1 MFSRALA
8 QRALRIASTTAPTTL
23 RTTTLLLRP
32 QTIIPSPRFASHV
45 HQPSAMGN
53 RHLYSTGPG
62 PTEADARIEEITELY
77 ATAYDEFEIAM
88 EETEKQTTYAEGDR
102 AAAREELDRVL
113 EAYKS
118 VVEGED
124 RELAEEVKR
133 RIGSRVR
140 ELEMGVIRMEEAVAE
155 GDH

>member
-8 QRALRIASTTAPTTL
+8 QRALRLATTSAPTTL
-23 RTTTLLLRP
+23 RTTSTLLRP
-32 QTIIPSPRFASHV
+32 QTTPARFASHV
-45 HQPSAMGN
+45 HQPSVMGN
-53 RHLYSTGPG
+53 RHLSSTGPG

-140 ELEMGVIRMEEAVAE
+140 ELEMGVIRMEEAVIE